1 MAMQTAGIV
10 RAGRARCTEA
20 ELTMSRKCGDG
31 FKWSNG
37 SSDKADRLDGHVL
50 DDPSVGFQKCAGR
63 KKRLISPGRHP
74 IKSRLHDYSFLKSQI
89 ANRHL
94 KSVEIVR
101 EAAAHVLKKMN
112 SCQSVSTRPID
123 TSIERRKFV

>member
-1 MAMQTAGIV
+1 M
-10 RAGRARCTEA
+10 
-20 ELTMSRKCGDG
+20 
-31 FKWSNG
+31 G
-37 SSDKADRLDGHVL
+37 SSGAM
-50 DDPSVGFQKCAGR
+50 DPATRPTGLTGMFWMIHPWVFKNVPAG

>member
-10 RAGRARCTEA
+10 RAGRARYTEA

-63 KKRLISPGRHP
+63 KKKADFPRSAPNKIT
-74 IKSRLHDYSFLKSQI
+74 
-89 ANRHL
+89 A
-94 KSVEIVR
+94 
-101 EAAAHVLKKMN
+101 
-112 SCQSVSTRPID
+112 T
-123 TSIERRKFV
+123 